1 MDPKYILQDVLW
13 CGRCKIWVTK
23 IHCYACHKNLCKTC
37 EEEHLSNSSKV
48 QKCVPFRFR
57 RSIPK
62 CQKHLPKMC
71 ERFCEQCDILICEY
85 CPSSE
90 EHRGPHVDVVEKL
103 ESLTHALQ
111 NDLQEIEK
119 SIYPQYQEFASC
131 IPIQKSDLKEN
142 SQKLTTAENKY
153 KEDYK
158 HLNALNK
165 QEVEIRKIISEI
177 EQCAAGQ
184 KKLMTSNDVILVC
197 AYKSRNGEFRELFG
211 SI

>member
-1 MDPKYILQDVLW
+1 MHVITFIALNIILSCGTGGACWWKQIIYKCKNYSSTKFLKMDPKYSLQDVLW
-13 CGRCKIWVTK
+13 CGRCKIWVTQ

-90 EHRGPHVDVVEKL
+90 EHRGLHVDVVEKL
-103 ESLTHALQ
+103 ES
-111 NDLQEIEK
+111 
-119 SIYPQYQEFASC
+119 
-131 IPIQKSDLKEN
+131 
-142 SQKLTTAENKY
+142 
-153 KEDYK
+153 
-158 HLNALNK
+158 
-165 QEVEIRKIISEI
+165 
-177 EQCAAGQ
+177 
-184 KKLMTSNDVILVC
+184 
-197 AYKSRNGEFRELFG
+197 
-211 SI
+211 